1 MLLPMNVLLKNPYNS
16 IFHFNQI
23 FNFMFLG
30 LKIYVDAP
38 LLASWLP
45 VNRIIK
51 LFRIAT
57 NFMSKQSCK

>member
-30 LKIYVDAP
+30 LKMHGDAHM
-38 LLASWLP
+38 LASWLP
-45 VNRIIK
+45 ANRIIK
-51 LFRIAT
+51 KFRIAS
-57 NFMSKQSCK
+57 NLINMQSYE